1 MNSPAFSFPGSAIF
15 PDYDICPF
23 FYYLISCTLLQYYN
37 KFTVMQIKLVVV
49 VVVVVGLSGV
59 DTETMKAFFLKAK
72 RFC

>member
-1 MNSPAFSFPGSAIF
+1 
-15 PDYDICPF
+15 
-23 FYYLISCTLLQYYN
+23 
-37 KFTVMQIKLVVV
+37 MQIKLVVV